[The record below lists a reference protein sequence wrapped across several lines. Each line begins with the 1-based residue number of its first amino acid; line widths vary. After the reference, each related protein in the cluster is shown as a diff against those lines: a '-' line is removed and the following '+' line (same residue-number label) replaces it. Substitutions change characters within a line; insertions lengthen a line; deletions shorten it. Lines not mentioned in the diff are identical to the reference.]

1 MPGKGFGIS
10 KIAAKS
16 LVDQARD
23 SIRDAIFQGRIQPDE
38 RLTIERL
45 AAELGSSRTPVR
57 EALRALEADGIVK
70 MLPNRGAV
78 VQGFSRQDI
87 HDRYSIRALLDGYV
101 SELACRNRGKELA
114 EELAVN
120 CAEMKKKL
128 EGPVGKDPRDVA
140 DLIRLNNEFHAL
152 IRESSG
158 NVLAVRLL
166 NSLQMP
172 IAYRFYYWQEKSRQK
187 ALLDFHIHVVAAFR
201 AGQASKV
208 RQLVERHLLESRD
221 IVLSV
226 YEKVLKK

>member
-1 MPGKGFGIS
+1 M
-10 KIAAKS
+10 
-16 LVDQARD
+16 
-23 SIRDAIFQGRIQPDE
+23 
-38 RLTIERL
+38 
-45 AAELGSSRTPVR
+45 
-57 EALRALEADGIVK
+57 
-70 MLPNRGAV
+70 
-78 VQGFSRQDI
+78 
-87 HDRYSIRALLDGYV
+87 
-101 SELACRNRGKELA
+101 
-114 EELAVN
+114 
-120 CAEMKKKL
+120 
-128 EGPVGKDPRDVA
+128 GKDPRDVA